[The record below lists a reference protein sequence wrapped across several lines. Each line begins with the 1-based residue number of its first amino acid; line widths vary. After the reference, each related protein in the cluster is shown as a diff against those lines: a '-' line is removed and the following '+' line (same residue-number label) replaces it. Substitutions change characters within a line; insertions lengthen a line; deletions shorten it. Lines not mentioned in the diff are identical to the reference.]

1 MGAATIKN
9 NRRKDGV
16 EMISREEFK
25 VIANKKRRKQDV
37 EMPSSEV
44 WQDIKKVFDACEEL
58 FNSVETLQKCYA
70 VTNDSWKKL
79 QEENKQFRAT
89 LNQALD
95 ALAAGREFVGDDA
108 TPIRAKINRAILAI
122 GEAVG
127 E

>member
-1 MGAATIKN
+1 
-9 NRRKDGV
+9 
-16 EMISREEFK
+16 MISREEFK